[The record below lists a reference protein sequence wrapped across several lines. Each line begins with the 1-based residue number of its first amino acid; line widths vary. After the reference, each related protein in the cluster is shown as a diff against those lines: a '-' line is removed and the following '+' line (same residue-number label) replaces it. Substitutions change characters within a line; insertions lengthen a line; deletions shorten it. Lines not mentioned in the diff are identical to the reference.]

1 MSVTIK
7 TGPESEPVTL
17 TEAKA
22 HLNVTCSDDDMYITT
37 LITVARIHA
46 ERYQRRSYITQTLE
60 LRLDRFPRYLIEL
73 KRPPVSAVATVKYI
87 DSAGD
92 TQTLSSALYTT
103 DFNSYMPRLV
113 PAFNQIWPTT
123 RHVIDA
129 VTIEYTAGYGA
140 AEDVPDTIKQA
151 MLLLIGHWYL
161 SREQVVIGFTVAEL
175 PTGVTALLAT
185 ERVLL

>member
-7 TGPESEPVTL
+7 TEPAEEPVTL
-17 TEAKA
+17 VEAKL
-22 HLNVTCSDDDMYITT
+22 HLRVDCSDDDAYITT
-37 LITVARIHA
+37 LIKAATKHA
-46 ERYQRRSYITQTLE
+46 ERFQRRSYITQTLE

-73 KRPPVSAVATVKYI
+73 QRPPVSAVVTVKYI
-87 DSAGD
+87 DSAG
-92 TQTLSSALYTT
+92 TLQTLSSSLYTT

-140 AEDVPDTIKQA
+140 AATVPETIKQA
-151 MLLLIGHWYL
+151 ILLLVSIWCEERNPITAN
-161 SREQVVIGFTVAEL
+161 SVMEIPFT
-175 PTGVTALLAT
+175 VTALLNM
-185 ERVLL
+185 EKVYL